1 MDANVPRR
9 DGVPNKIGR
18 VIVLHGQAMERV
30 TKLYQEAASLRA
42 LAQRPDMLPLRD
54 QLLDLAVR
62 YEKLARRMEENPQAA
77 DLRPEAFPPD
87 LH

>member
-1 MDANVPRR
+1 MDANVLRR
-9 DGVPNKIGR
+9 SGASNKIGR

-42 LAQRPDMLPLRD
+42 LAQHPDMLPLRD

-62 YEKLARRMEENPQAA
+62 YEKLARRMEETPLGA
-77 DLRPEAFPPD
+77 DLRQEPFPPD